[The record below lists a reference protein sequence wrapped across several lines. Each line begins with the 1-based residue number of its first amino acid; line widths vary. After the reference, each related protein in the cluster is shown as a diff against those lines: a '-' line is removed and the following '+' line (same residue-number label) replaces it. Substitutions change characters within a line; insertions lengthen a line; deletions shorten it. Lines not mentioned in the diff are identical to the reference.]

1 MNLTTQSWHPE
12 DLDPELRRAIDALKQ
27 GPQDGLPESWIL
39 FYPEYRPAS
48 TGDGIFSD
56 LSDRRYI
63 LTQVPKQLSDL
74 VREDGLV
81 RSEPVRKFLRGEP
94 VEFMALDPVELHELN
109 VEWEATPQMSRRVAS
124 GPKESCFIRPICPRS
139 LEERYKWK
147 SGNRWCKK
155 IVKNNQKETQEMI
168 THIVYVKP
176 SNTTWQKVLKLLAR
190 WNQLRW
196 YSGGCPTHLIPEAAV
211 QVLHLDIAQDRGTLS
226 YNCTPVEVYDNT
238 YVIDSLDDLQRLTTK
253 HLGAPA
259 PKYPEHIS
267 WSDLRYAH
275 ACSDGL
281 QWFEATFGL
290 NASVK
295 YEALK
300 RLAGERNPTW
310 PDWLDKHFAK

>member
-1 MNLTTQSWHPE
+1 M
-12 DLDPELRRAIDALKQ
+12 
-27 GPQDGLPESWIL
+27 
-39 FYPEYRPAS
+39 
-48 TGDGIFSD
+48 
-56 LSDRRYI
+56 
-63 LTQVPKQLSDL
+63 
-74 VREDGLV
+74 

-94 VEFMALDPVELHELN
+94 VEFMALSPTEFYELN
-109 VEWEATPQMSRRVAS
+109 VEWETTPQMSRRVANRGS
-124 GPKESCFIRPICPRS
+124 ESCFIRPICPCS
-139 LEERYKWK
+139 LEDRYKQK
-147 SGNRWCKK
+147 NGNRWCGK
-155 IVKNNQKETQEMI
+155 IIKNNQKEPKVN

-176 SNTTWQKVLKLLAR
+176 NDTSWRKVLKHLAR

-196 YSGGCPTHLIPEAAV
+196 YSGGCPTSFVPDATV
-211 QVLHLDIAQDRGTLS
+211 RVLHLDIAQDRGTLS

-238 YVIDSLDDLQRLTTK
+238 YVIDSLDDLQSLTTK
-253 HLGAPA
+253 YLGAQA

-275 ACSDGL
+275 ACVDGL
-281 QWFEATFGL
+281 QWFEDTFGL